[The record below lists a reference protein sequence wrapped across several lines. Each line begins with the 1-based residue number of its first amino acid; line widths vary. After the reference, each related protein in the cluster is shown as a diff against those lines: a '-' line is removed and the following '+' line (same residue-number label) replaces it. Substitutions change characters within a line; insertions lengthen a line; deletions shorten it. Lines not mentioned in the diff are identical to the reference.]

1 MSDSNRNNSLQQF
14 LITGHL
20 IGCGKKKENYVA
32 IFRNITRK
40 KSEDY
45 AEKMPD
51 YVEISINNKVVPLA
65 FLNV

>member
-1 MSDSNRNNSLQQF
+1 M
-14 LITGHL
+14 
-20 IGCGKKKENYVA
+20 ENYVA
-32 IFRNITRK
+32 IFSNITRE